1 MFLVFLVMFSY
12 LTSGFPIDRCQVMP
26 RRCLTIPDE
35 PCPAKPQRKTRPVT
49 IWNKQ
54 ANIFYHGILSW
65 CISITAATMIQMF
78 MFPLFS
84 YESLHMWFFFAICQP
99 IWLHCALMIA
109 MRERAQSMVQV
120 LNKKLSLAP
129 VLLEF
134 SKQRWL
140 VSQFHDQ
147 LTILVNKGCLIK

>member
-26 RRCLTIPDE
+26 GRCLTIPDE

-54 ANIFYHGILSW
+54 ANIFCHGILSW

-84 YESLHMWFFFAICQP
+84 YESLHIWFFLQSVNPSGCTVPWWSQCVNVPSPWFRSWIKNCPLHMSCLSSASSDD
-99 IWLHCALMIA
+99 WLASSMISW
-109 MRERAQSMVQV
+109 QS
-120 LNKKLSLAP
+120 
-129 VLLEF
+129 
-134 SKQRWL
+134 W
-140 VSQFHDQ
+140 
-147 LTILVNKGCLIK
+147 